1 MKLDRPV
8 GLPATAVP
16 GLAVLLFHVHAA
28 SLKTAGSLI
37 VLLAAV
43 VTTAA
48 GLTVAVSRLRLRP
61 HALVRTP
68 GVRTVAD
75 PGPLGQVDIRHAG
88 PMSSIDPSAAAFPR
102 NDGGVRSSSTAWAGV
117 MCRVST
123 SCAIAPLTPADE
135 KDVPSQEA

>member
-1 MKLDRPV
+1 MKLGRPV
-8 GLPATAVP
+8 RLPTATVP
-16 GLAVLLFHVHAA
+16 GLAVLLFHVNAA

-75 PGPLGQVDIRHAG
+75 PGPLGQVDIRDAG
-88 PMSSIDPSAAAFPR
+88 PAATRA
-102 NDGGVRSSSTAWAGV
+102 VRV
-117 MCRVST
+117 E
-123 SCAIAPLTPADE
+123 PADGN
-135 KDVPSQEA
+135 PASLRPL

>member
-1 MKLDRPV
+1 MKLGRPI
-8 GLPATAVP
+8 GLPAAAVP

-61 HALVRTP
+61 HALVRAP

-75 PGPLGQVDIRHAG
+75 PGPLGQVDIRDAA
-88 PMSSIDPSAAAFPR
+88 PAATRAVRVEPSPGIRLLA
-102 NDGGVRSSSTAWAGV
+102 DGSYP
-117 MCRVST
+117 VS
-123 SCAIAPLTPADE
+123 ARPPAPPSRWP
-135 KDVPSQEA
+135 DVVD